1 MIFLTFIYFS
11 LEIYKIV
18 DKKGNNIG
26 DNAGKKTDFGGTA
39 IKIEGNTP
47 EKKESKCC

>member
-1 MIFLTFIYFS
+1 MLLKLIFFFL

-18 DKKGNNIG
+18 DKKGNTVG
-26 DNAGKKTDFGGTA
+26 DNTGKKTDFGGTA